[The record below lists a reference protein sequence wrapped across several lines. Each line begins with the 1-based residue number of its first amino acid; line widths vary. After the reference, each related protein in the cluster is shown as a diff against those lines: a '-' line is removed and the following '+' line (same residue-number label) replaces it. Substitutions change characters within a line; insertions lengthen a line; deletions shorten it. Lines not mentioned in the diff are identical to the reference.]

1 MFPAF
6 TGTPVSPNTLFLGL
20 YHMYPHFDPFHHYWT
35 IITFSAV
42 THISEVLWEVS
53 THTN

>member
-6 TGTPVSPNTLFLGL
+6 AGAPVSPDLFPFGL
-20 YHMYPHFDPFHHYWT
+20 YHMYPHFAPFHPYWT

-53 THTN
+53 THIN